1 MKGIKLKILL
11 VFLMLIPVPFSCK
24 DNCKMSD
31 GLEVE
36 PYFSMQDLD
45 FEYVDVYYVHKT
57 TQKLM
62 FDAISQ
68 DFENIVYT
76 CQNMALYVKA
86 PDDALLYHSQNNLKN
101 GFCFT
106 QEVFASCERKQP
118 GYAGTL
124 DRVDKIFISSNY
136 DFDET
141 HPAGY
146 DMSDIV
152 DIFAY
157 TINGEN
163 SWMLLRDYNASS
175 PYEAPKRF
183 HLLIKTPA
191 RLSDVQQFVITYL
204 FYAEP
209 GEPSRQ
215 FRIETPVFKVK
226 I

>member
-1 MKGIKLKILL
+1 MKSIKLKISL

-24 DNCKMSD
+24 DNCKLAD
-31 GLEVE
+31 TLYVE
-36 PYFSMQDLD
+36 PYYSMQDLV
-45 FEYVDVYYVHKT
+45 FEYNDTYYIHKQT
-57 TQKLM
+57 GKPM

-68 DFENIVYT
+68 DFDNTVYT
-76 CQNMALYVKA
+76 CDNMALYIKA
-86 PDDALLYHSQNNLKN
+86 PDDALLYHSQNNLKR
-101 GFCFT
+101 GFSFT
-106 QEVFASCERKQP
+106 QEVFAMCERKQP

-124 DRVDKIFISSNY
+124 DRIDKIFISSNY

-141 HPAGY
+141 HPEGY

-157 TINGEN
+157 SHSGETN
-163 SWMLLRDYNASS
+163 RMLLRDYNKSS

-183 HLLIKTPA
+183 YLLIKTPA

-215 FRIETPVFKVK
+215 FRIETPVFKVQ

>member
-1 MKGIKLKILL
+1 MKGIRLKIFLIL
-11 VFLMLIPVPFSCK
+11 LMLVPVPFSCK

-31 GLEVE
+31 ELYVE
-36 PYFSMQDLD
+36 PYFSMQDLT
-45 FEYVDVYYVHKT
+45 FRYVDAYYINKKD
-57 TQKLM
+57 QKLM
-62 FDAISQ
+62 FEAISQ
-68 DFENIVYT
+68 DFENTVYT
-76 CQNMALYVKA
+76 CDNMALYVMA

-101 GFCFT
+101 GFSFT
-106 QEVFASCERKQP
+106 QEVFASCERKQS

-124 DRVDKIFISSNY
+124 DMVDKIFISSNY

-141 HPAGY
+141 HHAGY

-157 TINGEN
+157 QTNGNDSWRSLREYNEN
-163 SWMLLRDYNASS
+163 S

-183 HLLIKTPA
+183 YLLLKTPA

-209 GEPSRQ
+209 GVPSKQ
-215 FRIETPVFKVK
+215 FRIVTPVFKVK